1 MSISRSVYYYKSIK
15 DDAEV
20 INKLKELSINYPKRG
35 CDKFYDTI
43 RLEGIKWNY
52 KRVRRVYCLMKL
64 NLKRKSKRRLPARV
78 KLSLIRP
85 SSINSTWSMDFMSDA
100 LVSGRKIR
108 VFNVMDDY
116 NREALCIEP
125 ATSLPAERITRIL
138 DDIIDWR
145 GIPSQ
150 IRVDNGPEFTSF
162 AFAEWCRSKGIT
174 IKYTQPGKPMQN
186 GFIERFNRTY
196 REEILDA
203 YLFDEL
209 DQVKILSED
218 WMEEYN
224 HKRPHESLKG
234 LSPKKYLERNL
245 VLN

>member
-1 MSISRSVYYYKSIK
+1 MSLSRSVYYYKSIK
-15 DDAEV
+15 DDSEV
-20 INKLKELSINYPKRG
+20 INKLKELSNEYPKRG

-43 RLEGIKWNY
+43 RLEGTKWNY

-78 KLSLIRP
+78 KVALITP
-85 SSINSTWSMDFMSDA
+85 SRINSTWSMDFMSDA

-108 VFNVMDDY
+108 VFNVMDDF
-116 NREALCIEP
+116 NREALCIEA

-138 DDIIDWR
+138 DDVIDWR
-145 GIPSQ
+145 GKPDQ
-150 IRVDNGPEFTSF
+150 IRVDNGPEFTSYVF
-162 AFAEWCRSKGIT
+162 AQWCESKGIT

-186 GFIERFNRTY
+186 GYIERFNRTY
-196 REEILDA
+196 RDEILDA

-209 DQVKILSED
+209 NQVKILSED